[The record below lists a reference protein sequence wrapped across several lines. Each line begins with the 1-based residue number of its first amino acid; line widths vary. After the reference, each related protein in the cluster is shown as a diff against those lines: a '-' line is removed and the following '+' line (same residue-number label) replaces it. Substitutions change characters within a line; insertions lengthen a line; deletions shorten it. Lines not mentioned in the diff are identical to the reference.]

1 MSTAL
6 RVLHVAA
13 EVHPLIKTGGLAD
26 VVGALPNALRAAG
39 CDVRLLLP
47 GYGEVLARLA
57 AQGVLQPVAAPFGSA
72 FGAARVRLLRTT
84 LPGSALPLYLI
95 DAPWLYERAGNPYV
109 NAQGLPWDDNH
120 LRFGLLGHVAAQLA
134 AGGLDPDW
142 RAELVHAHDWHAGLA
157 PVYLRQHPANAVRT
171 VFTIHNL
178 AFQGRFPLAIAPELG
193 LRAAQLTPAALEFHG
208 DLSFMKGALLNADA
222 ITTVSPSYAREILK
236 PECGEGLDG
245 VLRER
250 AATLIGV
257 LNGVDTTV
265 WDSAHDGAL
274 AMSYDTSNVQAAKRA
289 NRRALRAECGLADD
303 DQRPLVAVVGRLT
316 AQKGLDLLLE
326 AIADPALSDLQLLV
340 LGTGEASLERAFTAL
355 AAREPDR
362 IAACL
367 AFDEALSHRVFG
379 GADAIL
385 VPSRFEPCGL
395 TQLYGLRYGTVPIVR
410 RIGGLADTVTDETA
424 GAAGTGFVFEAPTGH
439 ALRDTLL
446 RALKIYRERP
456 ARWLALMR
464 KGMAQEVS
472 WLAPAAAYRAL
483 YDRLRPYAGEAA
495 GLVAGLDDVA
505 VMRQPV

>member
-1 MSTAL
+1 MSAAV

-26 VVGALPNALRAAG
+26 VVGALPNALRSAG
-39 CDVRLLLP
+39 CDVRLLMP

-57 AQGVLQPVAAPFGSA
+57 GTGALHSVGAPLGWA

-95 DAPWLYERAGNPYV
+95 DAPWLYERAGNAYV

-178 AFQGRFPLAIAPELG
+178 AFQGRFPLAIAPDLG

-222 ITTVSPSYAREILK
+222 ITTISPSYAREMLK

-250 AATLIGV
+250 AATLVGV

-265 WDSAHDGAL
+265 WDSARDGAL
-274 AMSYDTSNVQAAKRA
+274 AMSYDTTNVQVAKRA

-303 DQRPLVAVVGRLT
+303 EQRPLVAVVGRLS

-326 AIADPALSDLQLLV
+326 AIADPSSSDLQLFV
-340 LGTGEASLERAFTAL
+340 LGTGEAS
-355 AAREPDR
+355 
-362 IAACL
+362 
-367 AFDEALSHRVFG
+367 
-379 GADAIL
+379 
-385 VPSRFEPCGL
+385 
-395 TQLYGLRYGTVPIVR
+395 
-410 RIGGLADTVTDETA
+410 
-424 GAAGTGFVFEAPTGH
+424 
-439 ALRDTLL
+439 
-446 RALKIYRERP
+446 RERLSVSP
-456 ARWLALMR
+456 HAWLLTKRLPIGCSAVPTRSWCRVASSPVVSPSSMACVTAPCRSCVASAALPTRSPMKRRARR
-464 KGMAQEVS
+464 
-472 WLAPAAAYRAL
+472 APAL
-483 YDRLRPYAGEAA
+483 CSKRPLAMPCVTRCCG
-495 GLVAGLDDVA
+495 
-505 VMRQPV
+505 Q